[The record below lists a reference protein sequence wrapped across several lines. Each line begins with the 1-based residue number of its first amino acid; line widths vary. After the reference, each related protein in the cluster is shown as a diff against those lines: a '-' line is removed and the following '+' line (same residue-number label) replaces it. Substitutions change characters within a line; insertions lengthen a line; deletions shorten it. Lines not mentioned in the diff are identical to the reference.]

1 MLNDKELD
9 HIAEL
14 ARIKIR
20 PEEKERLKKDL
31 SAILD
36 YINKLKEADT
46 TSIEPLYQTTG
57 LVNTTRPDESRQEFP
72 MTDKLNELLIGQ
84 APDKE
89 NRFIKVKSILNKK

>member
-1 MLNDKELD
+1 MLSDKEVD

-14 ARIKIR
+14 ARIKIK
-20 PEEKERLKKDL
+20 PEEKDRLKKDL

-46 TSIEPLYQTTG
+46 TSVEPLYQTTG
-57 LVNTTRPDESRQEFP
+57 LVNATRLDEPRQEFP
-72 MTDKLNELLIGQ
+72 ITDKLNELLIGQ

-89 NRFIKVKSILNKK
+89 NRFIKVKSIMAKK